1 MYFSL
6 FAPFLRLQNK
16 LLALRRGGA
25 TAGRLLRTPELCG
38 WTARRL
44 RLASRHALQ
53 METGRELLSR
63 VGGPLGE
70 RGVAFD
76 AGDWSAQD
84 LDVFADPTQRGHEG
98 RTLSGYTAVMI
109 VPTGVGAKIGGYAG
123 DALPVA
129 RAMSSVVDTLI
140 THPNVVN
147 GAMLYWP
154 MPNMLYTEGYAL
166 DLFAQGLIGLIPVTS
181 GGHRIG
187 LLLDSALGPDLIA
200 RHLQV
205 ADAARATMGI
215 NVARYIVTDQ
225 PVGVRLTNAASGASD
240 GDIDNPQTLLL
251 AARRLVDEAGCT
263 AIAVVCNF
271 PDDETEEDVARTRAY
286 MQGNGV
292 DPVGGAEALISRL
305 IGMELG
311 VPVAHSPG
319 CPVAATPDNDVAP
332 KTAAEEL
339 GFTFLPC
346 VLAYLHRAPAL
357 VAPQDAR
364 ASRAIWANDVDALVL
379 PASG

>member
-1 MYFSL
+1 
-6 FAPFLRLQNK
+6 
-16 LLALRRGGA
+16 
-25 TAGRLLRTPELCG
+25 
-38 WTARRL
+38 
-44 RLASRHALQ
+44 
-53 METGRELLSR
+53 METGRELLLR

-286 MQGNGV
+286 VQGNGV

-319 CPVAATPDNDVAP
+319 TVTHSN
-332 KTAAEEL
+332 
-339 GFTFLPC
+339 
-346 VLAYLHRAPAL
+346 H
-357 VAPQDAR
+357 
-364 ASRAIWANDVDALVL
+364 
-379 PASG
+379 